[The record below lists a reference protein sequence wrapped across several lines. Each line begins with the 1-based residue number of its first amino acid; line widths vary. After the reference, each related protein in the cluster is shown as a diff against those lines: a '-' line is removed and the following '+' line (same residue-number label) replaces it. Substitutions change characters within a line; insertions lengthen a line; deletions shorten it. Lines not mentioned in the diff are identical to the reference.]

1 MAGIGKAAPM
11 KLANLETFVHLARL
25 RHFGRTAAFLN
36 TTQPA
41 ISSRL
46 AALERSLGVQLVSRE
61 GRTFHLTPAGQEALR
76 VIEKMLADFDNLRLG
91 FTSPDAI
98 AVTLRIG
105 AIDAIVQT
113 WLPRLYDRL
122 RHIYPGAQIEIVADT
137 TVNLLQHL
145 KSGDLDISFCLDPVL
160 EEGYRSFVI
169 CNYAMSWVGS
179 PRLIDRDRVYSV
191 AELGAMPLITFQRGS
206 PPYRMIAPYFQDES
220 VLASQLSN
228 SNSLPTMIRL
238 AIDGFGV
245 AAIPTINVQRELKSG
260 ELVSV
265 QVSKPFPPLA
275 FIASYHPVPG
285 LLLTERVAELARRT
299 ALEFCEE
306 IEPGLA
312 WVETI
317 S

>member
-1 MAGIGKAAPM
+1 M